1 MVNKKLPTT
10 YVLKREQYEKML
22 KVYLKKQQ
30 SKVEKR

>member
-1 MVNKKLPTT
+1 MVNPKLPTS

-30 SKVEKR
+30 SKIKKS

>member
-1 MVNKKLPTT
+1 MVNSKLPTS

-30 SKVEKR
+30 AKVKKS

>member
-1 MVNKKLPTT
+1 MVNSKLPTT

-30 SKVEKR
+30 AKVKKS